1 MESCINLASKA
12 LGVRAPGIVRSAAQ
26 QPGILLI
33 GINTQSTRPILFGLH
48 LHSNP
53 QHIESRDTLRHSSIY
68 FLGHFA
74 MIAMP
79 PKGNTHAAS
88 EALGPKVEWNK
99 HDRGSL
105 PNHYTVDNWKGFLPK
120 KILEAVLAVKVSG
133 SKTRKM
139 RTIVSTGKRV

>member
-1 MESCINLASKA
+1 MESCINLASEA

-26 QPGILLI
+26 QPGFLLI
-33 GINTQSTRPILFGLH
+33 AIDTVNSTHPLRTAPAFQSTT
-48 LHSNP
+48 
-53 QHIESRDTLRHSSIY
+53 HIESRDTLRHSSIY
-68 FLGHFA
+68 LLGHFA
-74 MIAMP
+74 TIAMP
-79 PKGNTHAAS
+79 PKGNKRAAS
-88 EALGPKVEWNK
+88 EAPGPKVKRNK

-139 RTIVSTGKRV
+139 RTIVSTG